1 MKNTMKTIIAIMLA
15 ALLICLS
22 FSALAE
28 GDNYIEYTDDTL
40 VEGENIVNLDGDYDY
55 TVFAFRP
62 TRIGKYT
69 FTSLANIALASANGM
84 WVTIDLSTE
93 TVNAQSFE
101 WTCTDENQSIYI
113 AVESAADHAVIN
125 IGWEEYV
132 VVIIPRTP
140 YENKATLS
148 AFDFPYAE
156 SSLKKVDINDDVLNE
171 AVLGEDGYYHLDSV
185 DGPIL
190 YANLDDA
197 AMSLSNANSFGQLV
211 YPIYEDGK
219 LVSKIDYT
227 DAFTEYEAVADADTL
242 LYPLTEDIIAIFQ
255 NVGEANAWY
264 GEDGW
269 IGGELDDAW
278 MFACYWKPEYNGLG
292 DVNKDGTINQ
302 YDYILVKRHYFETRM
317 LTDDELSRAD
327 INDDDSVDQFDY
339 ILIMRHYFG
348 TYLIG

>member
-227 DAFTEYEAVADADTL
+227 DAFTEYEAVAD
-242 LYPLTEDIIAIFQ
+242 
-255 NVGEANAWY
+255 
-264 GEDGW
+264 
-269 IGGELDDAW
+269 
-278 MFACYWKPEYNGLG
+278 
-292 DVNKDGTINQ
+292 
-302 YDYILVKRHYFETRM
+302 
-317 LTDDELSRAD
+317 
-327 INDDDSVDQFDY
+327 SV
-339 ILIMRHYFG
+339 
-348 TYLIG
+348 